1 MSRKRKVVIIGA
13 AGRDFQNFNSVYKHD
28 DLHEIVAFTATQI
41 PGISGRKYPASLAGP
56 AYPDGIPIVEED
68 LLEQLIAERRVDEC
82 VLSYSDLSYNYVM
95 RLASRVLAAGA
106 TFSMLGARQTM
117 FESTRPVIAVV
128 AVRTGCGKSQ
138 TTRRVVELLRR
149 AGKRVV
155 AVRHPMPYGDLEK
168 QRLQRFAT
176 LEDLRLH
183 QCTIEEMEEYEPH
196 LAQGSIVYSGV
207 DYEAILREAE
217 KEADVIVWDG
227 GNNDTPFFRPSLT
240 ITVADPLRPGHEVS
254 YYPGEVN
261 FRMADVLVINKVD
274 SARPEDVATIERNAR
289 QLNPRAR
296 VIKAASILHVEDPS
310 VIRGRRVLVIE
321 DGPTLTHGEMRLGAG
336 VVAAERAGAAELVDP
351 RPYAVGAIAGAF
363 VRYPHMG
370 RLLPALGY
378 GAAQMAE
385 LAETIARTDCDAV
398 VVATPIDLARYI
410 RIDKPVTRVQYEL
423 SAAARDELEVILKER
438 RFI

>member
-1 MSRKRKVVIIGA
+1 MSKKRKVVIIGA

-41 PGISGRKYPASLAGP
+41 PGISGRRYPASLAGP
-56 AYPDGIPIVEED
+56 AYPDGIPIIEED
-68 LLEQLIAERRVDEC
+68 HLEQLIAERHVDEC
-82 VLSYSDLSYNYVM
+82 VLSYSDLSYTYVM

-117 FESTRPVIAVV
+117 FESTRPVIAVL

-138 TTRRVVELLRR
+138 TTRRVVELLRK

-217 KEADVIVWDG
+217 KEADAIVWDG

-240 ITVADPLRPGHEVS
+240 ITVADPLRPGHEIA

-274 SARPEDVATIERNAR
+274 SARPEDVATIERNAH

-363 VRYPHMG
+363 IRYPHMG

-378 GAAQMAE
+378 GAAQMTE

-423 SAAARDELEVILKER
+423 SAAARDELEIILKER